1 MKVNAIQLA
10 HFTQLSRGRISQL
23 VKAGRITPDA
33 NRQFDLEL
41 AADAIGRPVKLTEGE
56 KTEAGPIDFAE
67 WRNLKMKEDAL
78 ISQTERRVIQGDLLD
93 RDAVLKEIGAAF
105 HSAKTKL
112 LTIPTSVAGI
122 VATETDASVIKEII
136 EGLIREALAEIGA
149 AATLFGSAR
158 DHETAAEVDCQSVG

>member
-1 MKVNAIQLA
+1 MFGNGAQLA
-10 HFTQLSRGRISQL
+10 DLTGYTRARISQFEK
-23 VKAGRITPDA
+23 VGTIKREK
-33 NRQFDLEL
+33 NRLFNLEKS
-41 AADAIGRPVKLTEGE
+41 AEAIGRPIQLTEE
-56 KTEAGPIDFAE
+56 QKADSGPIDFAE

-93 RDAVLKEIGAAF
+93 RDAVMTEIGAAF

-136 EGLIREALAEIGA
+136 EGLIREALAEIGTA
-149 AATLFGSAR
+149 GARFGSPI
-158 DHETAAEVDCQSVG
+158 DNETTAEAHG

>member
-1 MKVNAIQLA
+1 MFGNGAQLA
-10 HFTQLSRGRISQL
+10 HLTGYTRARISQFEKGGTL
-23 VKAGRITPDA
+23 KRGK
-33 NRQFDLEL
+33 NRLFDLEKS
-41 AADAIGRPVKLTEGE
+41 AEAIGRPIQLTEE
-56 KTEAGPIDFAE
+56 QKTASGPIDFAE

-136 EGLIREALAEIGA
+136 EGLIREALTEIGA
-149 AATLFGSAR
+149 AAALFGSAR
-158 DHETAAEVDCQSVG
+158 DNETTAEVDSQSVG

>member
-1 MKVNAIQLA
+1 MFGNGAQLA
-10 HFTQLSRGRISQL
+10 DLTGYTRARISQFEK
-23 VKAGRITPDA
+23 VGTIKREK
-33 NRQFDLEL
+33 NRLFNLEKS
-41 AADAIGRPVKLTEGE
+41 AEAIGRPIQLTEE
-56 KTEAGPIDFAE
+56 QKADSGPIDFAE

-93 RDAVLKEIGAAF
+93 RDAVMTEIGAAF

-136 EGLIREALAEIGA
+136 EGLIREALAEIGTA
-149 AATLFGSAR
+149 ASRFGSPI
-158 DHETAAEVDCQSVG
+158 DNETTAEAHG

>member
-1 MKVNAIQLA
+1 VGTIK
-10 HFTQLSRGRISQL
+10 RE
-23 VKAGRITPDA
+23 K
-33 NRQFDLEL
+33 NRLFNLEKS
-41 AADAIGRPVKLTEGE
+41 AEAIGRPIQLTEE
-56 KTEAGPIDFAE
+56 QKADSGPIDFAE

-93 RDAVLKEIGAAF
+93 RDAVMKEIGAAF

-136 EGLIREALAEIGA
+136 EGLIREALAEIGTA
-149 AATLFGSAR
+149 GARFGSPI
-158 DHETAAEVDCQSVG
+158 DNETTAEAHG

>member
-10 HFTQLSRGRISQL
+10 HFTKLSRGRISQL
-23 VKAGRITPDA
+23 VKEGKIAPDG
-33 NRQFDLEL
+33 NRQFDLEKS
-41 AADAIGRPVKLTEGE
+41 ADAIGRPIQLTDEQ
-56 KTEAGPIDFAE
+56 KADTGPIDFAE

-78 ISQTERRVIQGDLLD
+78 ISQTERQIIQGDLLD

-149 AATLFGSAR
+149 AAALFGSAR
-158 DHETAAEVDCQSVG
+158 DNETAAEAHG

>member
-1 MKVNAIQLA
+1 MFGNGAQLA
-10 HFTQLSRGRISQL
+10 HLTGYTRARISQFEKGGTL
-23 VKAGRITPDA
+23 KRGK
-33 NRQFDLEL
+33 NRLFDLEKS
-41 AADAIGRPVKLTEGE
+41 AEAIGRPLQLTEE
-56 KTEAGPIDFAE
+56 QKTEPGPIDFAE

-158 DHETAAEVDCQSVG
+158 DNETTAEVDSQSVG